1 MNLRDNMNQLFKTF
15 ANEHDENFHN
25 TKATLIQLE
34 RETTLREEK
43 LVMNECMT
51 ALIEL
56 QQQFRRTLQAENK
69 IHQKISARNA
79 LGTLSYSE
87 YRIILHI
94 LDELNNQDET
104 IIVASQMADKIGI
117 TRSVAVNAL
126 KHLEDLG
133 IHILADLSEERGENL
148 AAHRGEAR
156 AVDRDRRLLEHRAFT
171 LLHAFNGFRGE
182 INDFERIAIRELAG
196 LLKRLSRQPK
206 HVNGLRGNALRK
218 LLNCLFK
225 ILIHGLKLFLS
236 YWI

>member
-15 ANEHDENFHN
+15 ANDHDENFYK

-34 RETTLREEK
+34 RETTLSEEK

-56 QQQFRRTLQAENK
+56 QQQFRHTIQAEKK

-79 LGTLSYSE
+79 LESLSYSE

-117 TRSVAVNAL
+117 TRTVAVNAL
-126 KHLEDLG
+126 KKLQSGKVFETKSKGAKGTLIKLINPAINKEVERLKF
-133 IHILADLSEERGENL
+133 IHSWKG
-148 AAHRGEAR
+148 
-156 AVDRDRRLLEHRAFT
+156 
-171 LLHAFNGFRGE
+171 
-182 INDFERIAIRELAG
+182 
-196 LLKRLSRQPK
+196 
-206 HVNGLRGNALRK
+206 
-218 LLNCLFK
+218 
-225 ILIHGLKLFLS
+225 
-236 YWI
+236 

>member
-34 RETTLREEK
+34 METTLREEK

-126 KHLEDLG
+126 KKLQSGKVFETKSKGAKGTLIKLINPAIYKEVEHLKI
-133 IHILADLSEERGENL
+133 IHSW
-148 AAHRGEAR
+148 
-156 AVDRDRRLLEHRAFT
+156 
-171 LLHAFNGFRGE
+171 
-182 INDFERIAIRELAG
+182 
-196 LLKRLSRQPK
+196 
-206 HVNGLRGNALRK
+206 
-218 LLNCLFK
+218 K
-225 ILIHGLKLFLS
+225 I
-236 YWI
+236 

>member
-15 ANEHDENFHN
+15 SNEHDENFHK

-43 LVMNECMT
+43 LVMNECIA

-56 QQQFRRTLQAENK
+56 KQKYRQTIETEER

-94 LDELNNQDET
+94 LDELNNQNET

-117 TRSVAVNAL
+117 TRTVAINAL
-126 KHLEDLG
+126 KKLQSGKVIEAKSKGAKGTL
-133 IHILADLSEERGENL
+133 IKLINPAINKEIER
-148 AAHRGEAR
+148 
-156 AVDRDRRLLEHRAFT
+156 
-171 LLHAFNGFRGE
+171 
-182 INDFERIAIRELAG
+182 
-196 LLKRLSRQPK
+196 LKFIKSWK
-206 HVNGLRGNALRK
+206 G
-218 LLNCLFK
+218 
-225 ILIHGLKLFLS
+225 
-236 YWI
+236 